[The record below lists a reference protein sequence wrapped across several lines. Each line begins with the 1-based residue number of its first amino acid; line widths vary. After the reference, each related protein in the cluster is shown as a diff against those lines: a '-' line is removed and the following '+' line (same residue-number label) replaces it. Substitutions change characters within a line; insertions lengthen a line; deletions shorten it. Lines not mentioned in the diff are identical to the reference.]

1 MENVNLK
8 QEGNKITFQMLNNLY
23 PGTVIGAKHIK
34 IDELEFDLAKIE
46 VIFDEEKIVVA
57 DISEEKP
64 FSLTKGVTF
73 TFHIEGCI
81 QPGKH
86 KIDLNFLTKEAGAI
100 ALILKTNSNFLNFV
114 SSFL

>member
-1 MENVNLK
+1 MIPKFMLKKLYVENSLK
-8 QEGNKITFQMLNNLY
+8 QDGNKITFQMLN
-23 PGTVIGAKHIK
+23 TKHIK

-46 VIFDEEKIVVA
+46 VTFNDEKIVVA
-57 DISEEKP
+57 EISEEKP

-86 KIDLNFLTKEAGAI
+86 KIDLNFLTKEA
-100 ALILKTNSNFLNFV
+100 F
-114 SSFL
+114 